1 MLDVK
6 NLTVSFRTGPSM
18 DKNRKQSFR
27 AVDRVSFSL
36 RKGEAMGLVGK
47 SGSGKTSLG
56 LAVLQLIRPTSGS
69 VRFCGTELTAL
80 DGRALREIRP
90 RIQPLFQDPTSSL
103 NPCMRLGAS
112 LEEALRLKAPLS
124 KEEARTEAL
133 KLMELVELEPGLYSR
148 YPFQL
153 SGGQNQR
160 AALARA
166 LALEPDLLVA
176 DEPTS
181 ALDVSVQA
189 QVLGLLQKLRQERG
203 LTLLFISHDLEVVKK
218 MCDRVAVM
226 HAGKL
231 VELGK
236 TEEVFK
242 NPIHSCTKSLL
253 FPNLE
258 VGPGDARRRPPVT
271 VFPAKRNFTRV
282 ATGIPDEKGFS
293 GLVAGAVARGKF
305 NSLFSGNGADI
316 SGFSL
321 LSFLKEKFKPCK
333 KRMQP
338 EPGWENENRN
348 EEMVEISRGHWVLC
362 PSGFSF
368 SD

>member
-1 MLDVK
+1 MLEVK
-6 NLTVSFRTGPSM
+6 DLTVSFMTGPSM

-36 RKGEAMGLVGK
+36 KKGEALSLVGE

-56 LAVLQLIRPTSGS
+56 LAVLQLIRPTFGS
-69 VRFCGTELTAL
+69 VRFCGIELTDL
-80 DGRALREIRP
+80 EGRTLREIRP

-103 NPCMRLGAS
+103 NPCMRIGAS

-124 KEEARTEAL
+124 KEEARTDAL

-160 AALARA
+160 VALARA

-189 QVLGLLQKLRQERG
+189 QILGLLQKLRQERG

-242 NPIHSCTKSLL
+242 NPTHPCTKSLL
-253 FPNLE
+253 FPDLE
-258 VGPGDARRRPPVT
+258 VGPVPT
-271 VFPAKRNFTRV
+271 KRNFSKAAAR
-282 ATGIPDEKGFS
+282 IPDEKGFS
-293 GLVAGAVARGKF
+293 DLAAWTAARGKF
-305 NSLFSGNGADI
+305 NSRFSGNGPEI

-333 KRMQP
+333 KRMQQ
-338 EPGWENENRN
+338 EPGWENVNKN
-348 EEMVEISRGHWVLC
+348 EEMVEISKGHWVLSS
-362 PSGFSF
+362 SGFSF

>member
-1 MLDVK
+1 MLEVK
-6 NLTVSFRTGPSM
+6 DLTVCFRTGLSI
-18 DKNRKQSFR
+18 DKNRKHSFW
-27 AVDRVSFSL
+27 AVDRVSFSMK
-36 RKGEAMGLVGK
+36 KGEALGLVGE

-56 LAVLQLIRPTSGS
+56 LALLQLIRPTSGS

-103 NPCMRLGAS
+103 NPCMRIGAS
-112 LEEALRLKAPLS
+112 LEEALKLKAPLS
-124 KEEARTEAL
+124 KEEARTRAL

-160 AALARA
+160 SALARA

-181 ALDVSVQA
+181 GLDVSVQA
-189 QVLGLLQKLRQERG
+189 QVLGLLQKLRKKWG

-242 NPIHSCTKSLL
+242 NPKHPCTKSLL

-258 VGPGDARRRPPVT
+258 VGPIPS
-271 VFPAKRNFTRV
+271 KRNSSRA
-282 ATGIPDEKGFS
+282 ATVTPDEKGFS
-293 GLVAGAVARGKF
+293 G
-305 NSLFSGNGADI
+305 FSM
-316 SGFSL
+316 

-333 KRMQP
+333 KRMPP

-348 EEMVEISRGHWVLC
+348 EEMVEISREHWVLI